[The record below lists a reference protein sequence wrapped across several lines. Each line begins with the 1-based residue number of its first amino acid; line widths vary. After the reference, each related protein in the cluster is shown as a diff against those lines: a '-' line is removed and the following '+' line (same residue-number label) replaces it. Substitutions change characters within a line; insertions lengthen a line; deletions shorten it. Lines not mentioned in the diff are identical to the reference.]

1 MKLDADSTKAKGTN
15 GQAAGPW
22 NRGRQIGQKP
32 PLKVREVWFIRIRLQ
47 LSAAFRK
54 SGDVF

>member
-22 NRGRQIGQKP
+22 NRGRQIGKSP
-32 PLKVREVWFIRIRLQ
+32 HSKCGRSWFIRIRLQ